1 MARSRSSRQR
11 PNVVH
16 RGQRATLN
24 GKPVIA
30 DGKGNWVAVTKGTY
44 GNAQYG
50 GKKAGSYK
58 PGENRKSTPAET
70 KSIPAKDRPADM
82 RKGQVY
88 GNDSKSHGRNWSNPH
103 GQVSDKPSEGDRSTW
118 ATKKTKPKPRV
129 STTVSSTSTK
139 KPVARKAQSKDMDAN
154 YKAWAKAN
162 PGLAKKVKKGQ
173 SGYKAINSSSKAAKP
188 SDGQN
193 LKSGPTPPKRTSLKT
208 TPAKPADKKP
218 AKQKPLTVPT
228 NKIPKNLSGA
238 AGKKY
243 LADLDAGKL
252 TRKRK

>member
-58 PGENRKSTPAET
+58 PGENRKPT
-70 KSIPAKDRPADM
+70 KSKPTKVKVPDHIGMTRGK
-82 RKGQVY
+82 VY
-88 GNDSKSHGRNWSNPH
+88 GEKPLTDNQRLAR
-103 GQVSDKPSEGDRSTW
+103 SDRKMDRSP
-118 ATKKTKPKPRV
+118 KPEPTQKPRV

-139 KPVARKAQSKDMDAN
+139 KPAAKKAQSKDMDAN

-193 LKSGPTPPKRTSLKT
+193 LKSGPTPPKRTSLKAT
-208 TPAKPADKKP
+208 SAKPADKKP

-228 NKIPKNLSGA
+228 NKIPKNLTGA

>member
-1 MARSRSSRQR
+1 MARAKRSGQR
-11 PNVVH
+11 PNIVH
-16 RGQRATLN
+16 RGQRAVLN

-30 DGKGNWVAVTKGTY
+30 DGKGNWVAQTKGTY
-44 GNAQYG
+44 GNAQYS
-50 GKKAGSYK
+50 GKKSGTYK
-58 PGENRKSTPAET
+58 KGENRKRTPT
-70 KSIPAKDRPADM
+70 KAKPVKVPDHIGM
-82 RKGQVY
+82 TKGKVY
-88 GNDSKSHGRNWSNPH
+88 GEKPLTENQKLAR
-103 GQVSDKPSEGDRSTW
+103 SDRKMDRSPKPTPPKP
-118 ATKKTKPKPRV
+118 APPKPASPKPTPTKP
-129 STTVSSTSTK
+129 
-139 KPVARKAQSKDMDAN
+139 ARKPQSKDMDAN

-173 SGYKAINSSSKAAKP
+173 SGYKAIKSSSPKAA
-188 SDGQN
+188 SAADAQN

-208 TPAKPADKKP
+208 TTAKPAEKKP

-252 TRKRK
+252 TRKKK